1 MGGVIV
7 GIGVDVCEVA
17 RWRVAATRHPGMVSK
32 VLGPEEAA
40 RNAESLAA
48 RFAAKEALVKA
59 LGGAVG
65 LAWRDVEVVVDGQG
79 APSFALSQAAARLV
93 QDRGIARIHLS
104 LSHDG
109 GLAVA
114 LVVCE
119 GPEPA

>member
-17 RWRVAATRHPGMVSK
+17 RWKRAAARHPGMVPK
-32 VLGPEEAA
+32 VLGPDEAG
-40 RNAESLAA
+40 RRPESQAA

-59 LGGAVG
+59 LGGTAG
-65 LAWRDVEVVVDGQG
+65 LAWRDVEVVVDDQG
-79 APSFALSQAAARLV
+79 APSFELSKAAARLV
-93 QDRGIARIHLS
+93 HGRGVARIHLS

-119 GPEPA
+119 AD